1 MKKTALLKQLREI
14 KKSRVSESDI
24 PEILNACNDF
34 ENTVGKWRLDDELY
48 KIVSYDEVM
57 EKIRRKAEQYD
68 LWGVQR
74 LAEGLPKCDYY
85 LDNGDYYE
93 ELGQEDLEERLNN
106 IIDVIKR
113 LY

>member
-24 PEILNACNDF
+24 PEILNICNDF
-34 ENTVGKWRLDDELY
+34 ENTTGKWRLDDELY

-74 LAEGLPKCDYY
+74 LAEWLPKCDYY